1 MQKVARTHQA
11 IMAAVEWQAHVVLP
25 PASLVDVLTRPAAP
39 GASTL
44 QREVE
49 VEEELDDHRLRRQV

>member
-1 MQKVARTHQA
+1 
-11 IMAAVEWQAHVVLP
+11 MAAVEWQAHVVLP